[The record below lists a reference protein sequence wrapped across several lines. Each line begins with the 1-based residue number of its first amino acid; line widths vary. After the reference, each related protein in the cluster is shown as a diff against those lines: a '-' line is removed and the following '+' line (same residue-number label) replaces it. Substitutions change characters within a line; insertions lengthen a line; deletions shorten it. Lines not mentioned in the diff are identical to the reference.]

1 MIDTHSHI
9 YSEEFDKDRVEVI
22 INAQNIGVEKVV
34 LCNVDTS
41 TIAQLEKTATEFPHF
56 CLCAMGLHPTSV
68 KEDYLTELQAIKENL
83 FAKKYCAV
91 GEIGI
96 DLYWDKTFLNE
107 QIAAFEQQILW
118 ADALNLPVIIHI
130 RKSFEEIFASL
141 PKTEKEIPKGVFHCF
156 SGGIQEAKK
165 AVELGF
171 MLGIGGVVT
180 YKNTT
185 LEQIIKQIG
194 IEHLLL
200 ETDAPYL
207 APTPYRGKRNE
218 PKMMIEVLK
227 KLSEIFNLPEEKID
241 EITTNSAKKLF
252 SKFL

>member
-9 YSEEFDKDRVEVI
+9 YSEEFDKDRAEVI
-22 INAQNIGVEKVV
+22 KNAQNIGVENVV

-41 TIAQLEKTATEFPHF
+41 TVAQLEKTASEFPHF
-56 CLCAMGLHPTSV
+56 CLSAMGLHPTSV
-68 KEDYLTELQAIKENL
+68 KEDYLTELQAIKEHL
-83 FAKKYCAV
+83 FAKKYCAA

-96 DLYWDKTFLNE
+96 DLHWDKTFLNE
-107 QIAAFEQQILW
+107 QIIVFEQQLLW
-118 ADALNLPVIIHI
+118 ANSLNLPVIIHI
-130 RKSFEEIFASL
+130 RKSFEEVFVSL
-141 PKTEKEIPKGVFHCF
+141 QKKPKDIPQGIFHCF

-180 YKNTT
+180 YKNTN
-185 LEQIIKQIG
+185 LGQIIKQIG

-207 APTPYRGKRNE
+207 APIPYRGKRNE
-218 PKMMIEVLK
+218 PQMMIEVLK
-227 KLSEIFNLPEEKID
+227 KLSEIFNLSEEKID

-252 SKFL
+252 SKFF